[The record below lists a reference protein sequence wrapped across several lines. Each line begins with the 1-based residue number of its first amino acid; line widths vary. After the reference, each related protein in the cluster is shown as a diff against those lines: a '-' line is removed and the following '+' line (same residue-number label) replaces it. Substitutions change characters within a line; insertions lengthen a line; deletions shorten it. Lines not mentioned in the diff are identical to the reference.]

1 MIKQKITEDNQYDE
15 NGNLISSKKKL
26 ETFNILTNKEPDYIK
41 LYTRMWCEFNQIPMG
56 LRPLFLSL
64 VTKMGYCNTTDM
76 KHSNI
81 VYTIGVNKTSI
92 MEELGW
98 KSDRAL
104 QKGLRNLCEINAIR
118 KVSRGCYQINPCYAT
133 RGSWEYNPKRNDGG
147 VADLVAVFHFK
158 EHYSEVDISWD
169 DAMDMVSECDKDGNP
184 NGRKSLDELVKKV
197 EEKKIEENKKRIE
210 EEEAVAE
217 TVETEAYSY
226 SMPNDN
232 PNKTDIVSDM
242 IARQGNMEHTETY
255 VTTVDNSEF
264 ES

>member
-1 MIKQKITEDNQYDE
+1 MAIKQKITEDNQYDD

-26 ETFNILTNKEPDYIK
+26 ETFNILTSTEPDYIK
-41 LYTRMWCEFNQIPMG
+41 LYTNMWCEFNAIPMG

-64 VTKMGYCNTTDM
+64 VTKMNYCNTTDL

-92 MEELGW
+92 MEELDW
-98 KSDRAL
+98 KSDRMLRHGL
-104 QKGLRNLCEINAIR
+104 QKLCEINAIR
-118 KVSRGCYQINPCYAT
+118 KISRGCYQINPQYAS
-133 RGSWEYNPKRNDGG
+133 RGNWEYNPKRANGG

-158 EHYSEVDISWD
+158 EHYSEVGISWD
-169 DAMDMVSECDKDGNP
+169 DAIDMVSECDKDGNP
-184 NGRKSLDELVKKV
+184 NGRKVLDELVKKV
-197 EEKKIEENKKRIE
+197 EESNQTTGEQTEE
-210 EEEAVAE
+210 AE
-217 TVETEAYSY
+217 TVKTEEYSY

-242 IARQGNMEHTETY
+242 IARQGNMEHIESY